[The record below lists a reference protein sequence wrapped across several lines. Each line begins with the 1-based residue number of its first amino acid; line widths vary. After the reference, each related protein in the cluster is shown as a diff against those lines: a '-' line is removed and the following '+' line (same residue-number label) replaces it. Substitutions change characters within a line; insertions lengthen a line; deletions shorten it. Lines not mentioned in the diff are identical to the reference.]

1 MPSKTIAVDL
11 SHLGKKIFTVP
22 NFPMKSELEYIE
34 KPKMHNDLS
43 SVYAG
48 TAPYLGSI
56 TPFKNIDGFIPLF
69 EKYDIGVLN
78 IIGWKSDYSK
88 NVLYHG
94 FLNRKEMI
102 SEMSN
107 NSVGLLPFKK
117 HPFHYYMNPNKA
129 YEYAHAGL
137 LILSTN
143 SIKPIFDELKDN
155 VIGFEDYDEMI
166 QQLKYF
172 KTKPDEAFS
181 KRLKT
186 FEFARQYILWENHEE
201 YILEAYKHA

>member
-1 MPSKTIAVDL
+1 
-11 SHLGKKIFTVP
+11 
-22 NFPMKSELEYIE
+22 
-34 KPKMHNDLS
+34 
-43 SVYAG
+43 
-48 TAPYLGSI
+48 
-56 TPFKNIDGFIPLF
+56 LF
-69 EKYDIGVLN
+69 EKYDIGILN
-78 IIGWKSDYSK
+78 IIGWKSDSSK

-155 VIGFEDYDEMI
+155 VVGFEDYDKMI

-172 KTKPDEAFS
+172 KTKPDEVFS